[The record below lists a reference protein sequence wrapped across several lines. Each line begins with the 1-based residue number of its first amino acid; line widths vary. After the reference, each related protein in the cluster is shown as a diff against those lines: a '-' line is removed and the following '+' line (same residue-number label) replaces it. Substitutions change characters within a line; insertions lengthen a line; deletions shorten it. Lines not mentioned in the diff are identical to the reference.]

1 MISRP
6 VFESGMEDL
15 KLERHEPIKEV
26 LLGGGRLDGVEDD
39 EEIGAFCRSLVEETE
54 AGEACQTKIPELSER
69 ERGYDEGVES
79 GCLVSVLVTYAQYQG
94 QIVRFARDDSVAGH
108 LRQRP
113 PALRHLHVQQR
124 SSHRSDISLLEK
136 KTHNQRVEIALL
148 PVPSE
153 VSHRTPLGREYVF
166 REEGSQR
173 ISLAYARVI
182 HQRLGQPP
190 RQMK

>member
-1 MISRP
+1 MTSSSNGTSRSKRYSWAERGSTALRTTKRL
-6 VFESGMEDL
+6 VHSAEVWL
-15 KLERHEPIKEV
+15 KRRRRARHARRRYQSC
-26 LLGGGRLDGVEDD
+26 G
-39 EEIGAFCRSLVEETE
+39 
-54 AGEACQTKIPELSER
+54 ER
-69 ERGYDEGVES
+69 ERGYDEGVGVGLPLFLFS
-79 GCLVSVLVTYAQYQG
+79 STHAQYQG

-124 SSHRSDISLLEK
+124 SSHRNDISLLEK
-136 KTHNQRVEIALL
+136 TTHNQCMEIALL

-153 VSHRTPLGREYVF
+153 ISHRTPLGREYVF

-190 RQMK
+190 RQME